1 VQGKISMKNGYY
13 CLMLVFLLAVPV
25 QSQTILTMDDAI
37 SIALH
42 KSHTILSAKQTLVGS
57 QKNLEAIKMGLR
69 PSLNM
74 EFDLPRYN
82 RILSSQFNPIIGSN
96 QFYSV
101 GNTTVEGRLS
111 ITQPILFSNGTLSI
125 SGSLFGRDQFSEMT
139 GTARDYFSNL
149 SIQLRQPLFVLNSQ
163 RTNLER
169 AEINQEKTQ
178 RNYSQAE
185 RDLVYNVTASFF
197 SLYKTKKSVEITEEK
212 VKQTEES
219 YTTAV
224 SKLHA
229 GMIAEVEALQLEV
242 DFAASKNELL
252 NARQLYEESKNDF
265 KLLIGLDLNENI
277 DISAQLEYSPVDLNS
292 DEEIASAL
300 NNSPGLLNAQSDL
313 ELNKL
318 TIREVDSRKTI
329 KAELDANYGIN
340 KDDNILA
347 NIFNNFADARS
358 VTFTVSVPVW
368 DWGKNSLEVESATAD
383 YKLSELSLANLRKQ
397 LAKEVRSTINKIN
410 SAKARVEI
418 LMKGVEVAEKSYS
431 ISAERFKSGTITSF
445 NLSQM
450 QLKLTDSKLNNLSAI
465 IDYKLSLADLERK
478 TTKRYKH

>member
-1 VQGKISMKNGYY
+1 
-13 CLMLVFLLAVPV
+13 
-25 QSQTILTMDDAI
+25 
-37 SIALH
+37 
-42 KSHTILSAKQTLVGS
+42 
-57 QKNLEAIKMGLR
+57 
-69 PSLNM
+69 
-74 EFDLPRYN
+74 
-82 RILSSQFNPIIGSN
+82 
-96 QFYSV
+96 
-101 GNTTVEGRLS
+101 
-111 ITQPILFSNGTLSI
+111 
-125 SGSLFGRDQFSEMT
+125 
-139 GTARDYFSNL
+139 
-149 SIQLRQPLFVLNSQ
+149 VLNAQ
-163 RTNLER
+163 RTSLER

-178 RNYSQAE
+178 RNYTQAE

-219 YTTAV
+219 YATAV

-252 NARQLYEESKNDF
+252 NARQLYEESKNEF

-277 DISAQLEYSPVDLNS
+277 DITAQLEYAPVDLTI
-292 DEEIASAL
+292 DDEIASAL

-318 TIREVDSRKTI
+318 TIREVDSRKTL

-358 VTFTVSVPVW
+358 VTFTVSVPIL
-368 DWGKNSLEVESATAD
+368 DWGKNSLEVESATAN
-383 YKLSELSLANLRKQ
+383 YKLSELSLTNLKKQ
-397 LAKEVRSTINKIN
+397 IVKEVRSTINRIN

-418 LMKGVEVAEKSYS
+418 LMKSVEVAEKSYS
-431 ISAERFKSGTITSF
+431 ISAERFKSGAITSF
-445 NLSQM
+445 DLSQM
-450 QLKLTDSKLNNLSAI
+450 QLKLTDTKLNNLSAI
-465 IDYKLSLADLERK
+465 IDYKIALADLERK
-478 TTKRYKH
+478 TAKKYQR